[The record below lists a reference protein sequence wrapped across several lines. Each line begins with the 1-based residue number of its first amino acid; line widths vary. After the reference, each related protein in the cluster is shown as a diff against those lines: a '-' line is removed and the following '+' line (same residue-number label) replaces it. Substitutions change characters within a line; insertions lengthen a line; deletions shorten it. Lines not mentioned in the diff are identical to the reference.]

1 MAEITIRGA
10 GIFGLSV
17 AWACVQRSATVQ
29 VIDPNGPAAGSSGGI
44 VGALAPHV
52 PENWNAKKAFQRD
65 SLLMAEGFWQAVEQA
80 GGGNAGYARKG
91 RLQPVAMTRHWHWHS
106 SGPKPPRRCGR
117 VRPQGP

>member
-17 AWACVQRSATVQ
+17 AWACVQRGAVVQ

-52 PENWNAKKAFQRD
+52 PENWNANKAFQRD
-65 SLLMAEGFWQAVEQA
+65 SLLMAEGFWQAV
-80 GGGNAGYARKG
+80 
-91 RLQPVAMTRHWHWHS
+91 
-106 SGPKPPRRCGR
+106 
-117 VRPQGP
+117 